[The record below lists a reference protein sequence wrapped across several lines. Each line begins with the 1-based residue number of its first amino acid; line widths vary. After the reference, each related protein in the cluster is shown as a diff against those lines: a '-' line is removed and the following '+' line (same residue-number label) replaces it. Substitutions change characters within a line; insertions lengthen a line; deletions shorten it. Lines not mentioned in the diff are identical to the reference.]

1 MDIRRIPDK
10 VISGSAW
17 KQVLFTAGITLLV
30 FVFFVVMSFVWIPDE
45 LKINRPENLSR
56 KPAGRIE
63 AGSVTVNTE
72 HPDSLCNIFNNDLKG
87 RNSNRYWGMIT
98 QFLDPGNIDK
108 ADEEHHLFLTL
119 LTLAGSA
126 TLGGLFIATL
136 SNALERR
143 VDKIKNGEVR
153 YHFKEHV
160 IIAGY
165 DPYAITI
172 IKNTLRKTKKTTVVL
187 FTSRNPVDVK
197 KHLAT
202 HLDDKEEGQVVL
214 FHGGRDSFEEMLQL
228 DLFHASSIYIL
239 GEPEDSGRDSMNL
252 HCFRLLRDVLSQ
264 SQSHTNKKRTKQLV
278 CHVLLQQYKEYQLAQ
293 QFDLHEDEK
302 TQLDFRP
309 INFHEEWSRTIL
321 SDLSLCIVSPETA
334 EAKPYTP
341 VPSEQLGAGST
352 KHMHLII
359 MGFEEIGKVFAAHA
373 MRVLHF
379 PNLSTT
385 KITFIDPN
393 AAAEYDLFRSYFPG
407 IDSIYDI
414 VCTCLE
420 ATPFSNETR
429 SFLEKSLSDENELP
443 CIVIC
448 SQTPE
453 RSLAAG
459 MNLPLNVYR
468 NGVPVVIRYNEYY
481 GISDLVRQG
490 ASVQKQNR
498 YGQVRFWGMN
508 NTLLC
513 DDGTLSLREA
523 FAESAHTAYLH
534 IAKQLGFYNKKN
546 ESNREYHQLNSV
558 YQWANRYLADSYLI
572 KLRSAGLY
580 VADPETGYDTTRYQ
594 AVTSFEDSLLDQL
607 AQSEHARWVAER
619 VINGWTYGKVRDNV
633 YKIHPN
639 IAPWEQIDEPTRQYD
654 YKLIG
659 NIIQSLSDKG
669 YTVLREIS

>member
-1 MDIRRIPDK
+1 MDLRRILDK
-10 VISGSAW
+10 TVSGSFWKQIVFAIAFTVGIFSFFAVISLITVPDIASKPKTSEPSAE
-17 KQVLFTAGITLLV
+17 Q
-30 FVFFVVMSFVWIPDE
+30 
-45 LKINRPENLSR
+45 
-56 KPAGRIE
+56 
-63 AGSVTVNTE
+63 
-72 HPDSLCNIFNNDLKG
+72 CNPLNHEIKG
-87 RNSNRYWGMIT
+87 LGTNRYWALLS

-108 ADEEHHLFLTL
+108 AEEEHRILTSL
-119 LTLAGSA
+119 VAIAGSV
-126 TLGGLFIATL
+126 TLGGLLIATL
-136 SNALERR
+136 SNILERR

-153 YHFKEHV
+153 YRLKGHA

-172 IKNTLRKTKKTTVVL
+172 IKNTLRKTKKATVVL

-202 HLDDKEEGQVVL
+202 HLDEKEERRVVL
-214 FHGGRDSFEEMLQL
+214 YHGGRDSFEQMRQL

-239 GEPEDSGRDSMNL
+239 GEPEDPGRDSMNL

-264 SQSHTNKKRTKQLV
+264 TERKRTKQLV

-334 EAKPYTP
+334 EEKPYVP

-352 KHMHLII
+352 KRMHLII
-359 MGFEEIGKVFAAHA
+359 IGFEEIGKVFAAHA

-414 VCTCLE
+414 ACTCLE
-420 ATPFSNETR
+420 ATPFSDEAR

-459 MNLPLNVYR
+459 MNLPLNIYR

-481 GISDLVRQG
+481 GISDLVRQT
-490 ASVQKQNR
+490 ASEQKQNR

-513 DDGTLSLREA
+513 DDNTLSLRET
-523 FAESAHTAYLH
+523 FAESAHRAYLH
-534 IAKQLGFYNKKN
+534 TAKQLGFYNKQN
-546 ESNREYHQLNSV
+546 ESQQEYHQLNSV

-580 VADPETGYDTTRYQ
+580 VADPETGYDSTRYQ

-619 VINGWTYGKVRDNV
+619 VINGWTYGETRDNV

-659 NIIQSLSDKG
+659 NIMQSLSDKG
-669 YTVLREIS
+669 FTAIKEITV

>member
-10 VISGSAW
+10 VISGSVW

-30 FVFFVVMSFVWIPDE
+30 FGFFVVVSFFLVSDKRI
-45 LKINRPENLSR
+45 KVGSATVHTEN
-56 KPAGRIE
+56 
-63 AGSVTVNTE
+63 
-72 HPDSLCNIFNNDLKG
+72 PDSLRCNIFNNQLQG
-87 RNSNRYWGMIT
+87 HGNNRYWGMIT
-98 QFLDPGNIDK
+98 QFLDPGNVDK
-108 ADEEHHLFLTL
+108 ADKEYHLFITL

-153 YHFKEHV
+153 YRLKGHA

-172 IKNTLRKTKKTTVVL
+172 IKNTLRKTKKATVVL

-197 KHLAT
+197 KHLST
-202 HLDDKEEGQVVL
+202 HLDEKEEGRVVL
-214 FHGGRDSFEEMLQL
+214 YHGGRDSFEQMRQL
-228 DLFHASSIYIL
+228 DLFHASSIFIL
-239 GEPEDSGRDSMNL
+239 GEPEDPERDSMNL
-252 HCFRLLRDVLSQ
+252 HCFKLLRDVL
-264 SQSHTNKKRTKQLV
+264 SHTNKKRTKQLV

-293 QFDLHEDEK
+293 QFDLH
-302 TQLDFRP
+302 FRP
-309 INFHEEWSRTIL
+309 LNFHEEWSRTLL
-321 SDLSLCIVSPETA
+321 SDFSHCIVSPETA
-334 EAKPYTP
+334 EAKPFIL
-341 VPSEQLGAGST
+341 VPSEQLGVGST

-393 AAAEYDLFRSYFPG
+393 AAEEYELFSSYFPG

-414 VCTCLE
+414 ACTCLE

-443 CIVIC
+443 CIIIC

-459 MNLPLNVYR
+459 MNLPLNVYL
-468 NGVPVVIRYNEYY
+468 NGVPVVIHYNEYY
-481 GISDLVRQG
+481 GISDLVRQTT
-490 ASVQKQNR
+490 SVQEPNR

-534 IAKQLGFYNKKN
+534 TAKQLGFYNKQN
-546 ESNREYHQLNSV
+546 ESNQEYHQLNSV
-558 YQWANRYLADSYLI
+558 YQWTNRYLADGYVI

-580 VADPETGYDTTRYQ
+580 VADPETGYDSTKYQ

-619 VINGWTYGKVRDNV
+619 VLNGWTYGERRDNV

-639 IAPWEQIDEPTRQYD
+639 IAPWEQIDDPIRQYD
-654 YKLIG
+654 YALIH
-659 NIIQSLSDKG
+659 NLIQSLKEKG
-669 YTVLREIS
+669 YTVVRAISK

>member
-1 MDIRRIPDK
+1 MDIRRLPDK
-10 VISGSAW
+10 VISGSVW

-30 FVFFVVMSFVWIPDE
+30 FGFFVVVSFFLVPD
-45 LKINRPENLSR
+45 K
-56 KPAGRIE
+56 RIE
-63 AGSVTVNTE
+63 VGSATVHTE
-72 HPDSLCNIFNNDLKG
+72 NPDSLRCNIFNNQLQG
-87 RNSNRYWGMIT
+87 HGNSRYWGMIT
-98 QFLDPGNIDK
+98 QFLDPGNVDK
-108 ADEEHHLFLTL
+108 ADKEYHLFITL

-153 YHFKEHV
+153 YRLKGHA

-172 IKNTLRKTKKTTVVL
+172 IKNTLRKTKKATVVL

-202 HLDDKEEGQVVL
+202 HLDEKEERRVVL
-214 FHGGRDSFEEMLQL
+214 YHGGRDSFEQMRQL

-239 GEPEDSGRDSMNL
+239 GEPEDPGRDSMNL

-264 SQSHTNKKRTKQLV
+264 TERKRTKQLV

-334 EAKPYTP
+334 EEKPYVP

-352 KHMHLII
+352 KRMHLII
-359 MGFEEIGKVFAAHA
+359 IGFEEIGKVFAAHA

-393 AAAEYDLFRSYFPG
+393 AAAEYDLFSSYFPG

-414 VCTCLE
+414 ACTCLE
-420 ATPFSNETR
+420 ATPFSDEAR

-459 MNLPLNVYR
+459 MNLPLNIYR

-481 GISDLVRQG
+481 GISDLVRQT

-513 DDGTLSLREA
+513 DDNTLSLRET

-534 IAKQLGFYNKKN
+534 TAKQLGFYNKQN
-546 ESNREYHQLNSV
+546 ESQQEYHQLNSV
-558 YQWANRYLADSYLI
+558 YQWASRYLADSYLI

-580 VADPETGYDTTRYQ
+580 VADSASGYDTTKYQ

-659 NIIQSLSDKG
+659 NIMQSLSDKG
-669 YTVLREIS
+669 FTVIKEITV